1 MTDPLYARLVD
12 FARREYELVMQD
24 DFDGLAELAD
34 ERDAIVAL
42 LPDRAPET
50 AKPYLLECAQIQA
63 RTTAALQ
70 HARSRIARELGAAD
84 RGRATAE
91 GYSRAAGT
99 APARGTITVAA

>member
-1 MTDPLYARLVD
+1 MSDPLYARLVD

-34 ERDAIVAL
+34 ERDAIVAA
-42 LPDRAPET
+42 LPDRAPES

-70 HARSRIARELGAAD
+70 QGRSRVARELGVVEKGKETAAGY
-84 RGRATAE
+84 GRAT
-91 GYSRAAGT
+91 GT
-99 APARGTITVAA
+99 APRRSTITVAA